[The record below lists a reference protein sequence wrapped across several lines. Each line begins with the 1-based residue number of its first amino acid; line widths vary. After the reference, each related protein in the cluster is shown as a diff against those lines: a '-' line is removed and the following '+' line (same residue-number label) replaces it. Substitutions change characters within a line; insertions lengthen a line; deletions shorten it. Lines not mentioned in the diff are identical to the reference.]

1 MPLKGGKSKKTV
13 SGNISKLRG
22 EGFPQKQA
30 VAIALNKADN
40 ARKVQKMAKGGM
52 AKGGMV
58 KGFSPIVMV
67 PQRFKGVF

>member
-13 SGNISKLRG
+13 SCNISKLRG

-30 VAIALNKADN
+30 IAIALNKADN

-52 AKGGMV
+52 V
-58 KGFSPIVMV
+58 KGFSQIVMV
-67 PQRFKGVF
+67 PQSFKGVF